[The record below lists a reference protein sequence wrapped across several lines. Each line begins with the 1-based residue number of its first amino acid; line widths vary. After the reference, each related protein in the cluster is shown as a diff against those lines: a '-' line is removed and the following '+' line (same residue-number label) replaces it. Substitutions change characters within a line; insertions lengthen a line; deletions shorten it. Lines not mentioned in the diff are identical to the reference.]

1 MSNLNEQTIIITATV
16 APLKNGK
23 RAVLVSAT
31 PDGELPVIL
40 SGNFAELKTL
50 FDEAWLAVLKRQ
62 PMIVPDKARKGEAE
76 KTAPNKDAAP
86 ETDEADDG
94 ANETPESDTNTP
106 DEIIDQMTAV
116 DRDGNPIPLAVA
128 AAEIEPIPDQ
138 LVRIEND
145 PTEAQPTLF

>member
-23 RAVLVSAT
+23 RAVIVSAA
-31 PDGELPVIL
+31 PEGELPVIL

-86 ETDEADDG
+86 DTDNADTDDESETVETDTV
-94 ANETPESDTNTP
+94 TPEP
-106 DEIIDQMTAV
+106 APV
-116 DRDGNPIPLAVA
+116 V
-128 AAEIEPIPDQ
+128 EPAPETVEPAPDQ